1 MLLIN
6 NIDISNF
13 KAKLLSRKIKP
24 AKLSNFNSWNKGSLT
39 PFIDNNFF
47 ESYKEIDL
55 EFDILCKNANELETM
70 KSNLISEIKKSI
82 LKFNDINFKYQVFL
96 DGEPD
101 ISYVMPGN
109 EILKLKLLGYCFGDE
124 IIENL
129 NKISNKEITNPGN
142 SKTPVIVEIV
152 PSIDI
157 IDLTINGLA
166 NDPIT
171 IKNLHVN
178 KKIIIDSKEGTV
190 LEEGVN
196 KFKDTEDFWEFPFL
210 IPGTNTI
217 TLSKS
222 NCDVT
227 IRYEPRYL

>member
-24 AKLSNFNSWNKGSLT
+24 AKLSNFNTWNKGAIT
-39 PFIDNNFF
+39 PFISDNFE

-55 EFDILCKNANELETM
+55 EFDMLCKNADELEMM

-82 LKFNDINFKYQVFL
+82 LKYNDISLNYKVFL

-101 ISYVMPGN
+101 ISYIMPGN
-109 EILKLKLLGYCFGDE
+109 EILKVKLLGYCFGNGIVE
-124 IIENL
+124 SL
-129 NKISNKEITNPGN
+129 NKISNKEIHNKGTT
-142 SKTPVIVEIV
+142 KTPAIIEIV
-152 PSIDI
+152 PSVDI

-171 IKNLHVN
+171 IKNLHAN
-178 KKIIIDSKEGTV
+178 KKIIIDGKEGTV
-190 LEEGVN
+190 TEEGIN
-196 KFKDTEDFWEFPFL
+196 KFKDTDFWEFPFL
-210 IPGTNTI
+210 MPGTNAI
-217 TLSKS
+217 TLSKNS
-222 NCDVT
+222 CNVT
-227 IRYEPRYL
+227 IKYEPRYI